1 LVKNIKYELYQPL
14 EKPVQNAATTL
25 LISGKFKPEAAMR
38 APHYSSDAQNVNIHS
53 ENTHDTDHS
62 FNNGERSG
70 WEEPKAKKD
79 SS

>member
-1 LVKNIKYELYQPL
+1 MAKSIKYELCQPQ

-53 ENTHDTDHS
+53 ENTHETDNS
-62 FNNGERSG
+62 LKNGERSG

-79 SS
+79 NS